1 MKLYI
6 LLVSTLLLT
15 GCGLFKNTSSNRH
28 SERREEVVK
37 RDCVVVD
44 SDRGRVIDSIKETDK
59 GKVVTERE
67 TKTVIEKGGK
77 TRVVIPDV
85 KTGENRITDDEGNTI
100 LAILDSLNKTLTI
113 EVETPKSR
121 EETTVK
127 EVVTDQR
134 DAAKEGSRKQ
144 ESVKE
149 KQVAVR
155 QDERSEESIK
165 SREKESK
172 VSAKGIIWMFVGLMG
187 LIIGILWW
195 LGIKRK

>member
-1 MKLYI
+1 
-6 LLVSTLLLT
+6 
-15 GCGLFKNTSSNRH
+15 
-28 SERREEVVK
+28 
-37 RDCVVVD
+37 
-44 SDRGRVIDSIKETDK
+44 

-77 TRVVIPDV
+77 TRVVIPGV
-85 KTGENRITDDEGNTI
+85 RIGENRITDDEGNTI

-127 EVVTDQR
+127 EVITDQR
-134 DAAKEGSRKQ
+134 DATKEGSRKE

-155 QDERSEESIK
+155 QDEKSEESVK
-165 SREKESK
+165 TSEKESK
-172 VSAKGIIWMFVGLMG
+172 VSSKGIIWLFIGLMG
-187 LIIGILWW
+187 LIIGVLWW
-195 LGIKRK
+195 LGVRRK